1 MQLDLQRKQAEMSE
15 RRMEEQRLAQALAE
29 QEEEQAMF
37 EDKFDSL
44 QESVDVKTKRLE
56 KMFEKYQAVKTEIQ
70 DIQEEYS
77 FEREDMLDTIREL
90 TKMLKLRQSV
100 IESFVPP
107 NDVTAIECRAKWDV
121 DEEEWVLA
129 QRTVEEGLNIRSKR
143 PQSASGARH
152 HISDYARMN
161 AAMGD
166 RNPRY
171 KTENIITL
179 ELDLPERTTFDFDI
193 HSISNEVH
201 ATLQQL
207 WSDERYNVVL
217 QQPMMGQEML

>member
-1 MQLDLQRKQAEMSE
+1 MAE
-15 RRMEEQRLAQALAE
+15 RRLEEQRLAQELAE

-56 KMFEKYQAVKTEIQ
+56 KLFQKYQAVKTEIR

-107 NDVTAIECRAKWDV
+107 NDVAAIECRAKWDV

-129 QRTVEEGLNIRSKR
+129 TRTIE
-143 PQSASGARH
+143 
-152 HISDYARMN
+152 
-161 AAMGD
+161 
-166 RNPRY
+166 
-171 KTENIITL
+171 
-179 ELDLPERTTFDFDI
+179 
-193 HSISNEVH
+193 
-201 ATLQQL
+201 
-207 WSDERYNVVL
+207 
-217 QQPMMGQEML
+217 

>member
-1 MQLDLQRKQAEMSE
+1 MQLDLQRKQAEMAE
-15 RRMEEQRLAQALAE
+15 RRLEEQRLAQELAE

-107 NDVTAIECRAKWDV
+107 NDVAAIECRAKWDV

-129 QRTVEEGLNIRSKR
+129 TRSIEEGLSIRSKR
-143 PQSASGARH
+143 PQSASGARRH
-152 HISDYARMN
+152 MSDYARMN

-179 ELDLPERTTFDFDI
+179 ELDLPERTTYDFDS